1 MFILIPSG
9 VAFPRAKGWIRMRE
23 FSWKYFALTGDV
35 ESYLLY
41 KAMEEQQ
48 DSINTDAIGIQDDD
62 EEIPLEDG
70 QL

>member
-1 MFILIPSG
+1 
-9 VAFPRAKGWIRMRE
+9 MRE

-35 ESYLLY
+35 ESYLLF

-48 DSINTDAIGIQDDD
+48 DSINTDAIGIQDDV
-62 EEIPLEDG
+62 EELPLEDG